1 MGRNMKK
8 ILIILLLLQGWLMSE
23 EIKKITV
30 GGTEVPV
37 IFEESRYVPI
47 VSMQIVFRDSG
58 ALYDS
63 KAGLA
68 DMSAK
73 LLSEGT
79 KKDGSVG
86 FATRLENHAIHLSAA
101 AGTETFSIDL
111 SALKSEFTEGIKLL
125 KELLT
130 DPNYTDEA
138 VGRVKE
144 QKIGWLTQQKSNF
157 DYIASLG
164 LKETLFKGTKM
175 ARPRAGTIE
184 SVKSITLE
192 DMKSFISA
200 HLGKNNAIVIIGGDI
215 SGTDSRK
222 IVQEIMGLL
231 PDVDVKESPYINA
244 SDQRVV
250 KISEAET
257 EQAYIYFGAPF
268 NLKYNDPQQYIAKV
282 AGYIL
287 GGSGFGS
294 RLMEEI
300 RVKRGLAYSAYGHF
314 VNNRT
319 TAYLTGYLQTKLENE
334 KEAKDLV
341 QSLVESF
348 VKEGVT
354 QKELDAAK
362 EFLIG
367 SEPLRSETLSQ
378 RLDRAFNEYYYDRPL
393 GYHKEQLKK
402 IEALT
407 LDEINSF
414 IKKHTE
420 IVNLSFSIVTRKSE
434 KSGIRN

>member
-1 MGRNMKK
+1 MKR
-8 ILIILLLLQGWLMSE
+8 IVLILLLLQGWLMSE
-23 EIKKITV
+23 EILKV
-30 GGTEVPV
+30 DVSGTEVPV
-37 IFEESRYVPI
+37 IFEKSDYVPI

-68 DMSAK
+68 VMSAK

-86 FATRLENHAIHLSAA
+86 FAAKLENHAIHLTASA
-101 AGTETFSIDL
+101 GIETFSIDL
-111 SALKSEFTEGIKLL
+111 SALKSEFGEGVSLL
-125 KELLT
+125 KALLG
-130 DPNYTDEA
+130 DPNYTQKA
-138 VGRVKE
+138 VDRIKT
-144 QKIGWLTQQKSNF
+144 QQIGWLTQQKSNF

-164 LKETLFKGTKM
+164 LKETLFKETQMG
-175 ARPRAGTIE
+175 RPRAGTIKSVE
-184 SVKSITLE
+184 SMTLE
-192 DMKSFISA
+192 EMQAYIGS
-200 HLGKNNAIVIIGGDI
+200 HLGKSNALVIIGGDI
-215 SGTDSRK
+215 SVDDAQK
-222 IVQEIMGLL
+222 IVSEVMDLL
-231 PDVDVKESPYINA
+231 PNVTVKESPYIQA
-244 SDQRVV
+244 TDKKVTHV
-250 KISEAET
+250 AEAQT

-268 NLKYNDPQQYIAKV
+268 SLKYSDPQQYIAKV

-314 VNNRT
+314 VNSRT

-334 KEAKDLV
+334 KEAKSLV
-341 QSLVESF
+341 QSLIDTF
-348 VKEGVT
+348 VKEGIT

-378 RLDRAFNEYYYDRPL
+378 RLDRAFSEYYYDRPM
-393 GYHKEQLKK
+393 GYNKEQLKK
-402 IEALT
+402 IEGLT
-407 LDEINSF
+407 LDEINDF
-414 IKKHTE
+414 IKAHKE
-420 IVNLSFSIVTRKSE
+420 ITDLSFSIVTDKE
-434 KSGIRN
+434 DK